1 MNWTPH
7 GALFNLHYK
16 RIMSKKK
23 GKREEIFSF
32 PEFNKE
38 EYRVKE
44 TRDSIITIFSVFYA
58 LIIAVICYS
67 LVRMTPFGGL
77 VMYIGFASPFGLIK
91 ILPLFFDTSEFERKN
106 WVGPMMMSF
115 MAWLGIFILLS
126 NPPFNDIAK
135 PKFQQVDTFVEMDG
149 QWNETEVIGI
159 DTPFVLVISVKDNW
173 GVDEVQFSASK
184 GASGFLSAQVMEK
197 IEADNEFGIEGNSLY
212 YYYFENG
219 LDVAS
224 YTFVFTASDAEGNSN
239 SRTSFITIG

>member
-1 MNWTPH
+1 
-7 GALFNLHYK
+7 
-16 RIMSKKK
+16 MSKKK

-32 PEFNKE
+32 PDFNKE
-38 EYRVKE
+38 EYRAKE

-67 LVRMTPFGGL
+67 LVRTTPIGGW
-77 VMYIGFASPFGLIK
+77 VMFIGFGAPFGLIK

-106 WVGPMMMSF
+106 WFGPMMMSF

-135 PKFQQVDTFVEMDG
+135 PKFQQVETFVEMDG
-149 QWNETEVIGI
+149 QWNETVVIGI

-173 GVDEVQFSASK
+173 EVDNVQFSASK
-184 GASGFLSAQVMEK
+184 GTSGFLNSQVMQK
-197 IEADNEFGIEGNSLY
+197 VEADNEFGIEGNSLY

-224 YTFVFTASDAEGNSN
+224 YSFTFTASDEEENSN
-239 SRTSFITIG
+239 TKTVILTIG

>member
-38 EYRVKE
+38 EYRTKE

-135 PKFQQVDTFVEMDG
+135 PKFQQVETFVEMDG

-173 GVDEVQFSASK
+173 EVDNVQFSASK
-184 GASGFLSAQVMEK
+184 GTSGFLNSQVMQK
-197 IEADNEFGIEGNSLY
+197 VEADNEFGIEGNSLY

-224 YTFVFTASDAEGNSN
+224 YSFTFTASDEEENSN
-239 SRTSFITIG
+239 TKTVILTIG

>member
-1 MNWTPH
+1 
-7 GALFNLHYK
+7 
-16 RIMSKKK
+16 MSKKK

-32 PEFNKE
+32 PDFNKE
-38 EYRVKE
+38 EYRAKE

-67 LVRMTPFGGL
+67 LVRTTPIGGW
-77 VMYIGFASPFGLIK
+77 VMFIGFGAPFGLIK

-106 WVGPMMMSF
+106 WFGPMMMSF

-135 PKFQQVDTFVEMDG
+135 PKFQQVETFVEMDG

-173 GVDEVQFSASK
+173 EVDNVQFSASK
-184 GASGFLSAQVMEK
+184 GTSGFLNSQVMPK
-197 IEADNEFGIEGNSLY
+197 VEADNEFGIEGNSLY

-224 YTFVFTASDAEGNSN
+224 YSFTFTASDEEENSN
-239 SRTSFITIG
+239 TKTVILTIG

>member
-1 MNWTPH
+1 
-7 GALFNLHYK
+7 
-16 RIMSKKK
+16 MSKKK

-184 GASGFLSAQVMEK
+184 GTSGFLSAQVMEK
-197 IEADNEFGIEGNSLY
+197 VEADNEFGIEGNSLY

>member
-38 EYRVKE
+38 EYRTKE

-159 DTPFVLVISVKDNW
+159 DTPYVLVISVKDNW

-184 GASGFLSAQVMEK
+184 GTSGFLSAQVMEK
-197 IEADNEFGIEGNSLY
+197 VEADNEFGIEGNSLY

>member
-1 MNWTPH
+1 
-7 GALFNLHYK
+7 
-16 RIMSKKK
+16 MSKKK

-38 EYRVKE
+38 EYRTKE

-197 IEADNEFGIEGNSLY
+197 VEADNEFGIEGNSLY

>member
-38 EYRVKE
+38 EYRTKE

-135 PKFQQVDTFVEMDG
+135 PKFQQVETFVEMDG

-197 IEADNEFGIEGNSLY
+197 VEADNEFGIEGNSLY